1 MPEIY
6 LLPTALSDDHISFFD
21 CDYYHDIIDQADEFW
36 VENLRTARRFLSAIR
51 CRRKIQT
58 LTFKELSKKTPQEEI
73 RKWCATSSGT
83 VIVMSE
89 AGCPG
94 IADPGAVAIDY
105 AHKASWKVIPLAG
118 PSSILM
124 ALMAS
129 GMNGQRF
136 EFHGYLPVD
145 KKQQAQSLKSLENDS
160 KKHHGKSQIFMETP
174 YRNNQ
179 LLRAVLATCS
189 PETKLCVAANLT
201 SKEEN
206 IRSMKLAEWKKH
218 SFDYHKQPAI
228 FVMNTN

>member
-6 LLPTALSDDHISFFD
+6 LLPTALSADHLSFFD

-36 VENLRTARRFLSAIR
+36 VENLRTARRFLSAIG
-51 CRRKIQT
+51 CHRKIHD
-58 LTFKELSKKTPQEEI
+58 LTFKELSKKTPRENIHQ
-73 RKWCATSSGT
+73 WCKLPLNK
-83 VIVMSE
+83 VVVMSE

-94 IADPGAVAIDY
+94 VADPGAIAVHY
-105 AHKASWKVIPLAG
+105 AHNASWKVIPLAG

-145 KKQQAQSLKSLENDS
+145 KKQQAQSIKSLENDS
-160 KKHHGKSQIFMETP
+160 KKNGKTQLFMETP

-179 LLRAVLATCS
+179 LLRTILAVCS
-189 PETKLCVAANLT
+189 PETMLCVAANLT
-201 SKEEN
+201 AEN
-206 IRSMKLAEWKKH
+206 ESICSMSIGEWKHKT
-218 SFDYHKQPAI
+218 FDFHKQPVV